1 MLTDELEGIFC
12 DTDFL
17 SAPCLFRACT
27 VPCTML
33 VPCLYRAWYRTC
45 TVPGTVL
52 VPCLFTQGMVQARGG
67 YACPTRKGRTQACVP
82 WVKWSN
88 AQRKRAFSGSIKPFF
103 GQKTARFRGKSGKIK
118 KRRTQISKVPNAER
132 TQTQNA
138 RF

>member
-1 MLTDELEGIFC
+1 MNLAVKMTISGILR
-12 DTDFL
+12 DFKL
-17 SAPCLFRACT
+17 GKHVESPYFNH
-27 VPCTML
+27 
-33 VPCLYRAWYRTC
+33 
-45 TVPGTVL
+45 
-52 VPCLFTQGMVQARGG
+52 RGG

-103 GQKTARFRGKSGKIK
+103 GQKTARFSGKSGKIK